1 MKEDLSKLTKEE
13 LEKLKKKLTNRY
25 DTTFTDDDQVKNLE
39 VPERISK
46 DADFSSYEGELNLN
60 LPDSL
65 PQTKEELEKM
75 LQENEKREQ
84 NDILETDAKNSETH
98 SQLHG

>member
-1 MKEDLSKLTKEE
+1 M
-13 LEKLKKKLTNRY
+13 
-25 DTTFTDDDQVKNLE
+25 E